1 MKKYFLLIFSLF
13 FLSIS
18 AQNDLENIKKK
29 YGSIKSYSLNYKLI
43 VSMNSTD
50 EEVRI
55 IEESGKIYGNNTSYS
70 INHKNM
76 DVISDGEKIYNII
89 HSNKEIN
96 IVKYSNNNLWNPIN
110 IFKNLLERINSSLI
124 KHKND
129 YIHVSLYIEDLERT
143 YSFFLDKNYDIF
155 KLVFY
160 TKGNNS
166 KTTILIN
173 KLEFT
178 DKTLSIG
185 FDKSL
190 YKDCLLYTS
199 PSPRDRSISRMPSS
213 A

>member
-129 YIHVSLYIEDLERT
+129 YIHVSLYIEDLKRT

-190 YKDCLLYTS
+190 YKDYYLNFL
-199 PSPRDRSISRMPSS
+199 
-213 A
+213 